1 MGFWSGIFNRLQGI
15 TTYEPRQYKVG
26 PTELVDLSGVSA
38 AKLFKTQP
46 HLRTVVT
53 FLARNI
59 AHLGVHSYV
68 KQSDGGRL
76 RDISSPV
83 GGFLSG
89 AKANE
94 SMTLYQLIYALV
106 VDKALYDRAYWW
118 PVVNQNGNWEVYR
131 LPPSWVQTKS
141 DNFGKVTHEVSF
153 ESDKKLT
160 LDSSRVVYFGGYHP
174 TDPGGCSA
182 TIVSLKEVLAE
193 QIQASKYR
201 QQLWAR
207 GGKVSAVL
215 QRPVDAPRW
224 TDSQRET
231 FREDWYEKYT
241 GSGKRAGGTPILED
255 GMTLNRVDFSATDQQ
270 YIEGVKLAY
279 STVANAF
286 HVNPTMVG
294 ILDNANYSN
303 VREFRKMLY
312 GDTLGPLIAEIESTL
327 NAFLIPIMGGAKGSY
342 IEFNVAEKLQADFEQ
357 QAQWF
362 QSAVGSAY
370 MTRNEARARL
380 NLPAIDGG
388 DELITP
394 LNVSVDPGGYSQNSG
409 EVRVKSRGLRVD
421 RRSWVKRYTT
431 VLEAHARKRLYKSGR
446 LKVKASADESLAEDL
461 LDLDL
466 GLTSEVGNKLLE
478 GRDEDYDKG
487 STKSY
492 LKKRAKRISQGIVDS
507 LEDLEDEQAEW
518 EEAMEGGDPPDTV
531 EPVEHWLKES
541 ALGMAGSMVTWAMG
555 WATQE
560 AGRQSGA
567 ATKTWHTGP
576 NARDSHAAMD
586 GERVGLDEEF
596 SNGMKYP
603 GDDDDP
609 AEVAHCNCVTSIDWE

>member
-1 MGFWSGIFNRLQGI
+1 MGFWAGIFNRLQGI

-76 RDISSPV
+76 RDTSSPV

-141 DNFGKVTHEVSF
+141 DNFGKVSHEVSF

-224 TDSQRET
+224 TDSQRE
-231 FREDWYEKYT
+231 
-241 GSGKRAGGTPILED
+241 
-255 GMTLNRVDFSATDQQ
+255 
-270 YIEGVKLAY
+270 
-279 STVANAF
+279 
-286 HVNPTMVG
+286 
-294 ILDNANYSN
+294 
-303 VREFRKMLY
+303 
-312 GDTLGPLIAEIESTL
+312 
-327 NAFLIPIMGGAKGSY
+327 
-342 IEFNVAEKLQADFEQ
+342 
-357 QAQWF
+357 
-362 QSAVGSAY
+362 
-370 MTRNEARARL
+370 
-380 NLPAIDGG
+380 
-388 DELITP
+388 
-394 LNVSVDPGGYSQNSG
+394 
-409 EVRVKSRGLRVD
+409 
-421 RRSWVKRYTT
+421 
-431 VLEAHARKRLYKSGR
+431 
-446 LKVKASADESLAEDL
+446 
-461 LDLDL
+461 
-466 GLTSEVGNKLLE
+466 
-478 GRDEDYDKG
+478 
-487 STKSY
+487 
-492 LKKRAKRISQGIVDS
+492 
-507 LEDLEDEQAEW
+507 
-518 EEAMEGGDPPDTV
+518 
-531 EPVEHWLKES
+531 
-541 ALGMAGSMVTWAMG
+541 
-555 WATQE
+555 
-560 AGRQSGA
+560 
-567 ATKTWHTGP
+567 
-576 NARDSHAAMD
+576 
-586 GERVGLDEEF
+586 
-596 SNGMKYP
+596 
-603 GDDDDP
+603 
-609 AEVAHCNCVTSIDWE
+609 